1 MGNKK
6 DERPVT
12 YRLAMWYG
20 FLFATLF
27 MLYGGV
33 KIILGF
39 LDRNYAEMATPV
51 TMLAL
56 GLVLLAPAIAFR
68 EMKTWGYYGL
78 LVINFMVVILA
89 AVGYQHYENL
99 VALILSLGAVAAL
112 LAPATKVYLFERR

>member
-1 MGNKK
+1 
-6 DERPVT
+6 
-12 YRLAMWYG
+12 MWYG

>member
-99 VALILSLGAVAAL
+99 VALVLSLGAVAAL